1 MRQGFAT
8 LAVVGVA
15 AVVAVFALTSN
26 VSSTS
31 LFGASLTAED
41 FEFIKFTAVHGKS
54 YATKE
59 EFEFRAALFKETL
72 AKIQVE
78 NSNNENTFTVGIN
91 KFADWSKQEY
101 KRLLGYKTVKGG
113 VKSYAELNANVTAIP
128 SSIDWRTEGAVNAVK
143 DQGQCG
149 SCWAFSAAS
158 S

>member
-26 VSSTS
+26 VSTTS
-31 LFGASLTAED
+31 LFGANLTVED
-41 FEFIKFTAVHGKS
+41 YEFIKFTAVHGKN

-59 EFEFRAALFKETL
+59 EFEYRAALFKETL

-78 NSNNENTFTVGIN
+78 NTNVENTFTVGIN

-101 KRLLGYKTVKGG
+101 KRLLGYKPSKTGG
-113 VKSYAELNANVTAIP
+113 LKTYAEVNANVSIP
-128 SSIDWRTEGAVNAVK
+128 ASIDWRTEGAVNPVK